1 MKFDYLVKIN
11 DYNVLALIGYMVVCD
26 NHIHS
31 YELKILDL
39 FIKDKKLGKEAY
51 DIINNILN
59 DKDDKVT
66 FNDALLVLEKES
78 IELQKE
84 IIFLLMCIRD
94 ADENKNPKENEIIE
108 KCINTCGLSK
118 LDLEY
123 FEDDVINLSLI
134 HI

>member
-94 ADENKNPKENEIIE
+94 ADENKNPKVN
-108 KCINTCGLSK
+108 CITVNK
-118 LDLEY
+118 NIPNIY
-123 FEDDVINLSLI
+123 NR
-134 HI
+134 